1 MKNSSATKTAFDAA
15 EAISDTER
23 LEAVHRIYQPI
34 FLKIV
39 KKVLNTYGLGQSLMR
54 AKAAGQKLHILD
66 VGCAEGLYLHD
77 VAQVLEEQ
85 QLLEAAAFLG
95 IDIDPNVIAVAEEYS
110 RLSRPPRPYL
120 HFYVHDAT
128 QPFEDAMAFKAFGH
142 NRFDFIYCIYTLEIL
157 PNARQQLERFYNALN
172 PGGTIYL
179 HSQAIKKGPEGWLSI
194 HPILE
199 IFDNWM
205 FDNIASV
212 NPGLDV
218 PYQAADWLREMG
230 AIQLNSNPVTLT
242 YEGNTEQGR
251 SLLRHAI
258 LFVRNSLA
266 PAMIEKGALTQ
277 AQFDNLW
284 ATFSK
289 ELGPH
294 LQGQTTLVNTF
305 ARKPL

>member
-1 MKNSSATKTAFDAA
+1 MMGNRNKTAFDAA
-15 EAISDTER
+15 EAVSDIKR
-23 LEAVHRIYQPI
+23 LESVHQLYQPV
-34 FLKIV
+34 FLKV
-39 KKVLNTYGLGQSLMR
+39 VRKVLNTYGLGENLKQ
-54 AKAAGQKLHILD
+54 AKATGQKVHILD

-85 QLLEAAAFLG
+85 QLLEAADLLG
-95 IDIDPNVIAVAEEYS
+95 IDIDPNAIAVAEEYS

-142 NRFDFIYCIYTLEIL
+142 TRFDFIYCIYTLELL
-157 PNARQQLERFYNALN
+157 PNARQQLERLYNALN

-179 HSQAIKKGPEGWLSI
+179 HSQAIKKGPEGWLSP
-194 HPILE
+194 HPSLE
-199 IFDNWM
+199 IFDQWM
-205 FDNIASV
+205 FDNIASI

-218 PYQAADWLREMG
+218 SYQAADWLSEMG
-230 AIQLNSNPVTLT
+230 AIQLSSRPVTLHFGGDT
-242 YEGNTEQGR
+242 DQGR
-251 SLLRHAI
+251 KFLRHAI
-258 LFVRNSLA
+258 LFIRNSLA
-266 PAMIEKGALTQ
+266 PAMIEKGVLTQ
-277 AQFDNLW
+277 NQFDNLW